1 MDTIHPGRPLWA
13 QGDAGSPRVAILGV
27 PFDGTASFNPGS
39 REGPLAIR
47 AATHGLE
54 DYSPVFERAVPDG
67 FLADLGDI
75 EIPFGNPAAVLD
87 ATEEATREILA
98 QGRLPFLLGGEHLVT
113 LGALRAL
120 RRQGEFAL
128 VQLDAH
134 ADLRQD
140 YHGMSLSHASVVY
153 HAQELLGPGRVFQF
167 GIRSGCEEELRRARF
182 LHEGWSPGAARDA
195 LAQIGDLPIYLTIDI
210 DVADPACA
218 PGTGT
223 PEPGGWTAREVL
235 EAVRLFGGRRLCGAD
250 IVEVLPSRD
259 PAGITA
265 LLAAKCLREILIAQ
279 AGRDGDVL

>member
-1 MDTIHPGRPLWA
+1 MEVIRPGRPLWA
-13 QGDAGSPRVAILGV
+13 QGEAASPRFALLGV

-47 AATHGLE
+47 SATHGLE
-54 DYSPVFERAVPDG
+54 DYSPAQGRAVPEG
-67 FLADLGDI
+67 YLEDLGDL
-75 EIPFGNPAAVLD
+75 ELSFGNPQAMLRRTEAAVQ
-87 ATEEATREILA
+87 EIA
-98 QGRLPFLLGGEHLVT
+98 AKGRIPFLLGGEHLVT

-134 ADLRQD
+134 ADLRD
-140 YHGMSLSHASVVY
+140 AYLGESLSHASVVY
-153 HAQELLGPGRVFQF
+153 HAQELLGAERVLQF
-167 GIRSGCEEELRRARF
+167 GIRSGSEEELRRASF
-182 LHEGWSPGAARDA
+182 LREQWGPAAGHDA
-195 LAQIGDLPIYLTIDI
+195 LARIGDLPIYLTIDI
-210 DVADPACA
+210 DVADPAFA

-223 PEPGGWTAREVL
+223 PEPGGWTSREVL
-235 EAVRLFGGRRLCGAD
+235 EAVRLFGGRRLVGVD

-279 AGRDGDVL
+279 RGRDGDVL

>member
-1 MDTIHPGRPLWA
+1 MEVIRPGRPLWA
-13 QGDAGSPRVAILGV
+13 QGEPASPRFSLLGV

-54 DYSPVFERAVPDG
+54 DYSPALRRAVPDG
-67 FLADLGDI
+67 FLEDLGDL
-75 EIPFGNPAAVLD
+75 ELPFGNPAAVVD
-87 ATEEATREILA
+87 RTESAVGEIA
-98 QGRLPFLLGGEHLVT
+98 AKGRIPFLLGGEHLVT

-120 RRQGEFAL
+120 HKAGPFAL

-134 ADLRQD
+134 ADLRRG
-140 YHGMSLSHASVVY
+140 YLGEGLSHASVVH
-153 HAQELLGPGRVFQF
+153 HAQELLGAAHVLQL
-167 GIRSGCEEELRRARF
+167 GIRSGSEEEMGRALFLR
-182 LHEGWSPGAARDA
+182 EDWSPAAARDA
-195 LAQIGDLPIYLTIDI
+195 LEAIGDLPLYLTLDI

-223 PEPGGWTAREVL
+223 PEPGGWTARDVL
-235 EAVRLFGGRRLCGAD
+235 EAVRLFGGRRLVGAD

-279 AGRDGDVL
+279 AGRDADVL

>member
-1 MDTIHPGRPLWA
+1 MDIIRPGRPLWA
-13 QGDAGSPRVAILGV
+13 QEDPEAPRFSLLGV

-54 DYSPVFERAVPDG
+54 DYSPALRGSVPEG
-67 FLADLGDI
+67 FLEDLGDL
-75 EIPFGNPAAVLD
+75 ELPFGNPAGMLKGTEAAV
-87 ATEEATREILA
+87 EEILEK
-98 QGRLPFLLGGEHLVT
+98 GRIPFLLGGEHLVT

-120 RRQGEFAL
+120 RRRGEFAL

-134 ADLRQD
+134 ADLRSD
-140 YHGMSLSHASVVY
+140 YLGESLSHASVVY
-153 HAQELLGPGRVFQF
+153 HAQELLGRERVFQF
-167 GIRSGCEEELRRARF
+167 GIRSGSEEELGRAAF
-182 LHEGWSPGAARDA
+182 LREEPSEGAFRDA
-195 LAQIGDLPIYLTIDI
+195 LAAIGDLPLYLTIDI
-210 DVADPACA
+210 DVADPAFA

-223 PEPGGWTAREVL
+223 PEPGGWTSRQVL
-235 EAVRLFGGRRLCGAD
+235 EAVRLFGGRRLLGAD

-279 AGRDGDVL
+279 SGRDVDVL